1 MLIVKNANNI
11 KSGHVSFIMKKSLH
25 LFAAICIASIH
36 LAYGQVF
43 PETFT
48 SSVCSNCAPSGYSIV
63 SGEPA
68 ISNIVGYPGV
78 WWAFGVPEPPSKN
91 EVLFPNTNGVFVSL
105 KSVGNQSAK
114 VSVVSG
120 GFVPGFQYTLK
131 YYVLS
136 SKEQSTH
143 YGTSATLRVATTD
156 QFPAIIATKVTT
168 FDASNIHQWLLQELT
183 FTATNSQL
191 EFTLYG
197 ACNAG
202 TGYVNFD
209 IYSRPFTC
217 KIPGGQVKFIRDSDV
232 TPFPCATENLYENI
246 QLPTPAGAQV
256 IWKTN
261 PNVTWGTLTT
271 QQASQAPPL
280 PSGQQYYAFFKG
292 ENIPY
297 ECYNTEMSTAAFS
310 FTAAETQATLKSNS
324 AAINCADQSS
334 YDLTSQQA
342 QAPYEVRWFSNDQHV
357 GPMLANPT
365 QAAIG
370 TYYAFYFNPNGNCY
384 STNKALLSSAFS
396 VTAATICC
404 NNPNNPSS
412 QIALSGSNAN
422 IACPMQTADLTSF
435 LPQPLS
441 LPPNTV
447 IEWFTSADHTTGK
460 VDNPSAVTTGTY
472 YVFAHDLTY
481 GCYNTNV
488 STSYINVT
496 TPCAAPELS
505 VSLDIDGLNF
515 NEGAE
520 RDFVINLHETAGFG
534 TNGNVSFRINKI
546 GAFDITYPTSS
557 GVSGVFGGV
566 NNTNGNWN
574 FSEDDNFITASS
586 NVALPA
592 SSLSVIGFKI
602 KRKAD
607 KPAGITQN
615 LTAVIV
621 TNSGGEKNGYNNAVV
636 TAVSTN

>member
-1 MLIVKNANNI
+1 
-11 KSGHVSFIMKKSLH
+11 MKKSLR

-48 SSVCSNCAPSGYSIV
+48 SPVCSNCAPAGYSIV
-63 SGEPA
+63 SGQPA
-68 ISNIVGYPGV
+68 IANIVGYPGV
-78 WWAFGVPEPPSKN
+78 QWAFGVPDPPSKN
-91 EVLFPNTNGVFVSL
+91 EAIFPNTNGVFVSL
-105 KSVGNQSAK
+105 PCTGNQSAK
-114 VSVVSG
+114 VAVISG
-120 GFVPGFQYTLK
+120 GFVPGFEYTLR

-136 SKEQSTH
+136 SKEQFTS

-168 FDASNIHQWLLQELT
+168 FNSSNIHQWLLQELT
-183 FTATNSQL
+183 FTAPAAQL

-197 ACNAG
+197 AASAG
-202 TGYVNFD
+202 SGHVNFD
-209 IYSRPFTC
+209 IYSRPFAC
-217 KIPGGQVKFIRDSDV
+217 KIPGGQVKFIRDSDI

-246 QLPTPAGAQV
+246 QLPIPAGAQV

-271 QQASQAPPL
+271 QQASQASPL
-280 PSGQQYYAFFKG
+280 PSGQYYYAFYKG
-292 ENIPY
+292 ENIAY
-297 ECYNTEMSTAAFS
+297 ECYNTEVSTAAFS
-310 FTAAETQATLKSNS
+310 FSSAETQAVLKSNS
-324 AAINCADQSS
+324 AAINCVDQSS
-334 YDLTSQQA
+334 FNLKSQEA
-342 QAPYEVRWFSNDQHV
+342 QSPYEVRWFSNDSHV
-357 GPMLANPT
+357 GPMIADPT
-365 QAAIG
+365 QASIG
-370 TYYAFYFNPNGNCY
+370 SYYAFYFNPNGNCY
-384 STNKALLSSAFS
+384 STNKALLTSAFS

-404 NNPNNPSS
+404 NNPNNPAS
-412 QIALSGSNAN
+412 QISLSASNAN

-447 IEWFTSADHTTGK
+447 IEWFTSPDHTTGK
-460 VDNPSAVTTGTY
+460 VDNPAAVTTGTY

-496 TPCAAPELS
+496 TPCAAPELT
-505 VSLDIDGLNF
+505 VTLDIDGLNF

-520 RDFVINLHETAGFG
+520 RDFVINLHETAGFV
-534 TNGNVSFRINKI
+534 TNGNVSFRISKI
-546 GAFDITYPTSS
+546 GAFDITYSTSS
-557 GVSGVFGGV
+557 GVSSVFGGV

-586 NVALPA
+586 NVVLPA
-592 SSLSVIGFKI
+592 SSISVIGFKI

>member
-1 MLIVKNANNI
+1 
-11 KSGHVSFIMKKSLH
+11 MKKVLRV
-25 LFAAICIASIH
+25 LAICIIGIH
-36 LAYGQVF
+36 AAYGQVF

-78 WWAFGVPEPPSKN
+78 WWGFGVPDPPSKN

-105 KSVGNQSAK
+105 KSIGNQSAK

-183 FTATNSQL
+183 FTATNTQL

-209 IYSRPFTC
+209 IYSRPFAC
-217 KIPGGQVKFIRDSDV
+217 KIPGGQVKFIRDSEV
-232 TPFPCATENLYENI
+232 TPFSCATENLYENV
-246 QLPTPAGAQV
+246 QLPIPTGTQV

-261 PNVTWGTLTT
+261 PSVSWGTLTT
-271 QQASQAPPL
+271 QQAPQASPL
-280 PSGQQYYAFFKG
+280 PSGQYYYAFLKG
-292 ENIPY
+292 ENISY
-297 ECYNTEMSTAAFS
+297 ECYNTEVSSAAFS
-310 FTAAETQATLKSNS
+310 FNTAETQAALKSNT
-324 AAINCADQSS
+324 AAINCVDQSS
-334 YDLTSQQA
+334 FNLKSQEA
-342 QAPYEVRWFSNDQHV
+342 QSQYEVRWFNNDSHV
-357 GPMLANPT
+357 GPMVANPT
-365 QAAIG
+365 QVPIG
-370 TYYAFYFNPNGNCY
+370 SYYAFYYNPTGNCY
-384 STNKALLSSAFS
+384 STNKALLTSAFS

-404 NNPNNPSS
+404 NNPNNPAS
-412 QIALSGSNAN
+412 QIALSGSSINV
-422 IACPMQTADLTSF
+422 ACPMQTADLMSF

-447 IEWFTSADHTTGK
+447 VEWFTSPDHTTGK

-481 GCYNTNV
+481 GCYNTNL
-488 STSYINVT
+488 STSFINVT
-496 TPCAAPELS
+496 TPCAAAELS
-505 VSLDIDGLNF
+505 PTLEIDGLNF

-520 RDFVINLHETAGFG
+520 RDFIVNIFETAGFG
-534 TNGNVSFRINKI
+534 TNGNVSFRIGKI

-557 GVSGVFGGV
+557 GISNVSGGV
-566 NNTNGNWN
+566 NNSNGNWS
-574 FSEDDNFITASS
+574 FSENADFITVSS
-586 NVALPA
+586 NMVLPA
-592 SSLSVIGFKI
+592 NSQSTIGFKI
-602 KRKAD
+602 TRKAD
-607 KPAGITQN
+607 KPAGVTQN
-615 LTAVIV
+615 LTTVIV
-621 TNSGGEKNGYNNAVV
+621 TDSGGEKNSYNNVV
-636 TAVSTN
+636 VMAVSTN